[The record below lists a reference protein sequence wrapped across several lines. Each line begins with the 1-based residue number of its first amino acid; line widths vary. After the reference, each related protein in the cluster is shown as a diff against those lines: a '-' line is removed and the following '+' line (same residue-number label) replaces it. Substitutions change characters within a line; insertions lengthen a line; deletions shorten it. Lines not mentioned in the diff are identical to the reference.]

1 MIRLC
6 SYFIAYFALCAAL
19 PADGKTLACMGLG
32 FVLERALS
40 GLAVAAFPLAKDTG
54 LAHTFATA
62 ADRRRVKN
70 ILTGFAVLLSS
81 LLLRQGGWTGAAVL
95 LAQMLALWRY
105 YRVAMHQFGGI
116 SGDLA
121 GWFLQKAELW
131 SLAALVFGRTM
142 EGFL

>member
-6 SYFIAYFALCAAL
+6 TYFIAYFALCAAL
-19 PADGKTLACMGLG
+19 PVDGKTLSCMGLG
-32 FVLERALS
+32 FVLERTLS
-40 GLAVAAFPLAKDTG
+40 GFGVAAFPPAKDTG

-62 ADRRRVKN
+62 ADCRRVKN
-70 ILTGFAVLLSS
+70 ILTGLAFLLSA
-81 LLLRQGGWTGAAVL
+81 LLLWQGAWTGAAVL

-131 SLAALVFGRTM
+131 ALAALVFG
-142 EGFL
+142 LSLIHI

>member
-1 MIRLC
+1 
-6 SYFIAYFALCAAL
+6 
-19 PADGKTLACMGLG
+19 MGLG

-40 GLAVAAFPLAKDTG
+40 GFAVAAFPLAKDTG

-70 ILTGFAVLLSS
+70 ILTGLVVLLSS

-121 GWFLQKAELW
+121 GWFVQWCELAQ
-131 SLAALVFGRTM
+131 LAALVLTRA
-142 EGFL
+142 LLALL